1 MPLTCDDQHKRDVQ
15 ALAQVA
21 EIDATTVR
29 GFTLVLY
36 TDTGEAVTATNACC
50 SRHALDDLACLVEHR
65 APDLAPCSG
74 EQ

>member
-15 ALAQVA
+15 ALAEVA
-21 EIDATTVR
+21 EIDAAVVR

-36 TDTGEAVTATNACC
+36 TDTGEAVTVTNACC
-50 SRHALDDLACLVEHR
+50 SRHALDDLVCLTGHR